1 MIRSEKWKKID
12 VLEIGGYP
20 EIIVG
25 RFMCFI
31 ITFFYIR
38 CVLCYVYMLLDE
50 EGTYFWGASRV
61 MN

>member
-1 MIRSEKWKKID
+1 MIRSEKWKKIE

-31 ITFFYIR
+31 ITFFLYKMR
-38 CVLCYVYMLLDE
+38 FVLCIYV
-50 EGTYFWGASRV
+50 T
-61 MN
+61 